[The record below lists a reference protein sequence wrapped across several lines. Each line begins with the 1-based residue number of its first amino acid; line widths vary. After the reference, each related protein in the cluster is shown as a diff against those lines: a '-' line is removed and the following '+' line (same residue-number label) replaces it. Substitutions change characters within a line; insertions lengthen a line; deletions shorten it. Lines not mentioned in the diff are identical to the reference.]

1 MDCIKISDVIIPERK
16 RPLKP
21 EAVKVLAAS
30 IKEIGLINPIT
41 LKPDGTINTGRHRL
55 EACKLL
61 GWDEIPFRY
70 TDTEDARLLELAE
83 IDENLIREDLSVL
96 ERSDHLARRKEIYV
110 ELHPET
116 KKGGD
121 YGNQYQ
127 AKPRLKPDSGLSHPS
142 FVDDTVQ
149 KTGRSRSTIKEE
161 VRISKKIY
169 PEVKEAIRDTPVA
182 DSKTDL
188 IRLAKISDKNQ
199 QHKVAEK
206 IVSGKSRNVKDAIK
220 QVTKETHEE
229 KVTRI
234 KQLPP
239 NVTLFQGDFRFI
251 ELESE
256 SVDVI
261 LTDPPYAK
269 AYLELYNDLAIK
281 AADVLK
287 PGGTLAVMVGQ
298 NYLPDIFK
306 LMDVPGLSYRWTV
319 AYLTPGGQSPQIW
332 PKKINTFWKPV
343 LLYTKD
349 PEDEM
354 RWIGDVSR
362 SGGNDKDH
370 HKWGQSVS
378 GMIDLIDRLSNPGDL
393 VLDPFMGAGTT
404 GIAAIERGR
413 KFIGIDLSEEAVTE
427 ARHRME
433 IES

>member
-96 ERSDHLARRKEIYV
+96 ERSDHLARRKEIYE

-116 KKGGD
+116 RVGQYGWKGTKTVKKPE
-121 YGNQYQ
+121 
-127 AKPRLKPDSGLSHPS
+127 KEIIS
-142 FVDDTVQ
+142 FSDDTASKIGVTPRTIRQEVQ
-149 KTGRSRSTIKEE
+149 
-161 VRISKKIY
+161 ISKRID
-169 PEVKEAIRDTPVA
+169 PEVKETIRNTPVA

-188 IRLAKISDKNQ
+188 IRLSKISDKTQ
-199 QHKVAEK
+199 QNKVAEK
-206 IVSGKSRNVKDAIK
+206 IVSGQSRNVKDAIK

-306 LMDVPGLSYRWTV
+306 LMEVPGLSYRWTV

>member
-1 MDCIKISDVIIPERK
+1 MAD
-16 RPLKP
+16 
-21 EAVKVLAAS
+21 S

-83 IDENLIREDLSVL
+83 IDENLIRENLSVL
-96 ERSDHLARRKEIYV
+96 ERSDHLARRKEIYE

-116 KKGGD
+116 KAGGD
-121 YGNQYQ
+121 RRSMSAKSKGNDFH
-127 AKPRLKPDSGLSHPS
+127 LIPS
-142 FVDDTVQ
+142 FSDDTASKIGVTPRTIRQEVQ
-149 KTGRSRSTIKEE
+149 
-161 VRISKKIY
+161 ISKRID
-169 PEVKEAIRDTPVA
+169 PEVKETIRNTPVA

-188 IRLAKISDKNQ
+188 IRLSKISDKTQ
-199 QHKVAEK
+199 QNKVAEK
-206 IVSGKSRNVKDAIK
+206 IVSGQSRNVKDAIK

-251 ELESE
+251 GLESE

-281 AADVLK
+281 AVDVLK

>member
-1 MDCIKISDVIIPERK
+1 
-16 RPLKP
+16 
-21 EAVKVLAAS
+21 LADS

-83 IDENLIREDLSVL
+83 IDENLIRENLSVL
-96 ERSDHLARRKEIYV
+96 ERSDHLARRKEIYE

-116 KKGGD
+116 KAGGD
-121 YGNQYQ
+121 RRSMSAKSKGNDFH
-127 AKPRLKPDSGLSHPS
+127 LIPS
-142 FVDDTVQ
+142 FSDDTASKIGVTPRTIRQEVQ
-149 KTGRSRSTIKEE
+149 
-161 VRISKKIY
+161 ISKRID
-169 PEVKEAIRDTPVA
+169 PEVKETIRNTPVA

-188 IRLAKISDKNQ
+188 IRLSKISDKTQ
-199 QHKVAEK
+199 QNKVAEK
-206 IVSGKSRNVKDAIK
+206 IVSGQSRNVKDAIK

-251 ELESE
+251 GLESE

-281 AADVLK
+281 AVDVLK

>member
-61 GWDEIPFRY
+61 GWDEIPFQY
-70 TDTEDARLLELAE
+70 TNTEDARLLELAE
-83 IDENLIREDLSVL
+83 IDENLIRENLSVL
-96 ERSDHLARRKEIYV
+96 ERSDHLARRKEIYE

-116 KKGGD
+116 RVGQYGWKGTKTVKKPE
-121 YGNQYQ
+121 
-127 AKPRLKPDSGLSHPS
+127 KEIIS
-142 FVDDTVQ
+142 FSDDTASKIGVTPRTIRQEVQ
-149 KTGRSRSTIKEE
+149 
-161 VRISKKIY
+161 ISKRID
-169 PEVKEAIRDTPVA
+169 PEVKETIRNTPVA

-188 IRLAKISDKNQ
+188 IRLSKISDKTQ
-199 QHKVAEK
+199 QNKVAEK
-206 IVSGKSRNVKDAIK
+206 IVSGQSRNVKDAIK

-251 ELESE
+251 GLESE

-306 LMDVPGLSYRWTV
+306 LMEVPGLSYRWTV

>member
-21 EAVKVLAAS
+21 EAVKALADS
-30 IKEIGLINPIT
+30 IEEIGLINPIT

-70 TDTEDARLLELAE
+70 ADTNDGRLLELAE
-83 IDENLIREDLSVL
+83 IDENLIRNELTVL
-96 ERSDHLARRKEIYV
+96 ERADHLARRKEIYE

-116 KKGGD
+116 RVGQYGWKGTKTVKKPE
-121 YGNQYQ
+121 
-127 AKPRLKPDSGLSHPS
+127 KEIIS
-142 FVDDTVQ
+142 FSDDTASKIGVTPRTIRQEVQ
-149 KTGRSRSTIKEE
+149 
-161 VRISKKIY
+161 ISKRID
-169 PEVKEAIRDTPVA
+169 PEVKETIRNTPVA

-281 AADVLK
+281 AVDVLK

-306 LMDVPGLSYRWTV
+306 LMEVPGLSYRWTV